1 MYVATILMFCA
12 LAVVSFGSLFVA
24 VAALSSCRRVTAMLR
39 SHSMR
44 SALELSAQL
53 TATQSS
59 LESVSKTVRRL
70 SSRYG
75 MQDRRARDGTSRVNG
90 EIPLD
95 ELKGDEWRR
104 KARAKY
110 IVAGKPNG
118 SSDV

>member
-1 MYVATILMFCA
+1 MKLSTELIIFASFA
-12 LAVVSFGSLFVA
+12 VSFASLYVA
-24 VAALSSCRRVTAMLR
+24 VAAWWSSKRVIALLR
-39 SHSMR
+39 SHSTR

-90 EIPLD
+90 EIPLG
-95 ELKGDEWRR
+95 ELQGAEWRQA
-104 KARAKY
+104 ARAKF
-110 IVAGKPNG
+110 IRAGKPTG
-118 SSDV
+118 GDDG

>member
-1 MYVATILMFCA
+1 MSVLTNLTIFASALVSCVSLCVA
-12 LAVVSFGSLFVA
+12 G
-24 VAALSSCRRVTAMLR
+24 AAWWSCRRVIAILR

-90 EIPLD
+90 EIPLN
-95 ELKGDEWRR
+95 ELKGDEWR
-104 KARAKY
+104 KAARAKY
-110 IVAGKPNG
+110 VRPGKPTG
-118 SSDV
+118 GDDG